1 MDTIIMSST
10 RAVRNLQMLAKE
22 DDVMWDHKLEILSM
36 SHVKM
41 TGRRCAQKYHRLGKE
56 YSVAKC

>member
-1 MDTIIMSST
+1 MDIILMTST

-36 SHVKM
+36 SHVEM
-41 TGRRCAQKYHRLGKE
+41 TDRRYTQKSHRCGKE
-56 YSVAKC
+56 QSMAKC